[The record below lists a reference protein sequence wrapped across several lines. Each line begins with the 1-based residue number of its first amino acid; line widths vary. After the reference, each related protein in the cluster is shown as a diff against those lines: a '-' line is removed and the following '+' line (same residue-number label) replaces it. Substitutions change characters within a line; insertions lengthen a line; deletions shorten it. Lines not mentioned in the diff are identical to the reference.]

1 MMFTLLKIPRN
12 LPQKS
17 TKISKGI
24 QQDHK
29 IQDQYMKIRY
39 KLVIIEI

>member
-1 MMFTLLKIPRN
+1 MMFILLKIPRN
-12 LPQKS
+12 LPPKS
-17 TKISKGI
+17 TKITKGI